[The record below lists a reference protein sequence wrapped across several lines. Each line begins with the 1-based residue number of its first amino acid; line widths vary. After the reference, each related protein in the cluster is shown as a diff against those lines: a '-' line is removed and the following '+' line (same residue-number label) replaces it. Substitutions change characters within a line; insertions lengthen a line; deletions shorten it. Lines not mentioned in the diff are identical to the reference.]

1 MALRTWETR
10 PASEDTELDELI
22 DRFGDTPGAVIP
34 VLQAVQELRGHISED
49 ALTRIAARTRVPV
62 SRLMG
67 VATFYAQFRL
77 EPVGKH
83 VIKICHG
90 TACHVAGS
98 QLIQQALES
107 ELEVGDGG
115 TTEDGVFTLN
125 KVSCLG
131 CCSLAP
137 AMMIGS
143 EVHARLTPD
152 RVRRIVRRVRKAEAG
167 RPAKSKGPAKSRSG

>member
-1 MALRTWETR
+1 MTLRTWEPR
-10 PASEDTELDELI
+10 PTGEDTELDELI

-49 ALTRIAARTRVPV
+49 ALTRIAARTGIPV
-62 SRLMG
+62 SRLLG

-77 EPVGKH
+77 EPVGRH
-83 VIKICHG
+83 VVKVCHG

-98 QLIQQALES
+98 GLIQQAIED
-107 ELEVGDGG
+107 ELGVGDGA
-115 TTEDGVFTLN
+115 TTEDGIFTLN
-125 KVSCLG
+125 KVACLG

-137 AMMIGS
+137 AMMIGT

-152 RVRRIVRRVRKAEAG
+152 KVRRIVRRVRKAEAG
-167 RPAKSKGPAKSRSG
+167 QPAKDRSTAKSKSG